1 MATAKI
7 AVVDYHKGN
16 LSSVIRGLVR
26 AGADAFSTDDPKAI
40 ESADGIVVPGVGSF
54 YDAAVFMKESGQAE
68 AILNA
73 CKKDTPLLGIC
84 LGLQLLFDSGDE
96 GIPEDCGAVSSSSDG
111 ADLSAGDVFESNGS
125 LFTRGLGLIKGTCV
139 KLKSESLKIPHVGWD
154 QVYLTKEGFESQLMD
169 GFAEGSNMYFTH
181 SYVASDCEEDC
192 TLGKTH
198 YAQSFP
204 CVVGKG
210 NVFGVQFHPEK
221 SSSQGLLILNN
232 FVNIVRE
239 AK

>member
-1 MATAKI
+1 MSAVKI

-26 AGADAFSTDDPKAI
+26 AGADAFSTDDPSVI

-54 YDAAVFMKESGQAE
+54 YDAAAFMKESGQAE
-68 AILNA
+68 AIINA
-73 CKKDTPLLGIC
+73 CKQGTPLLGIC

-96 GIPEDCGAVSSSSDG
+96 GIPDGCVTESSSNDWQ
-111 ADLSAGDVFESNGS
+111 DLATGDVFESSGS
-125 LFTRGLGLIKGTCV
+125 LFTRGLGLIRGTCV
-139 KLKSESLKIPHVGWD
+139 RLHSDALKIPHVGWD
-154 QVYLTKEGFESQLMD
+154 QVYLSKEGFESQLMD
-169 GFAEGSNMYFTH
+169 GFAEGSNMYFSH
-181 SYVASDCEEDC
+181 SYVASDCEDGC
-192 TLGKTH
+192 MLAKTH

-210 NVFGVQFHPEK
+210 NIYGVQFHPEK

-232 FVNIVRE
+232 FVNIVQE

>member
-1 MATAKI
+1 MTLARI

-26 AGADAFSTDDPKAI
+26 AGADAFSTDDPSVI

-54 YDAAVFMKESGQAE
+54 YDAAAFMKESGQAN
-68 AILNA
+68 AILKA
-73 CKKDTPLLGIC
+73 CDKGTPLLGIC

-96 GIPEDCGAVSSSSDG
+96 GIPEGSSVVSSLNDRN
-111 ADLSAGDVFESNGS
+111 DLSAGDVFESNGALS
-125 LFTRGLGLIKGTCV
+125 TRGLGLIKGTCV
-139 KLKSESLKIPHVGWD
+139 KLRSETLKIPHVGWD
-154 QVYLTKEGFESQLMD
+154 QVYLTKEGFDSQLMD

-181 SYVASDCEEDC
+181 SYVASECEDGC
-192 TLGKTH
+192 TLAKTH

-204 CVVGKG
+204 CVVGKC